1 MAISTPVPIWI
12 ALLTL
17 TLLVAVVVWANQR
30 ELTLQASEARA
41 DQAEARAATAEAIV
55 TAQAQVQSATATAL
69 AYASSPEAAVDRS
82 LNMVLAA
89 EQEPTEQRLRALND
103 AFGPGAMAFIRP
115 EVEHLLSGGL
125 HLGGAS
131 GYDVSV
137 LTTANPSPD
146 QAEVRTQERWTYDER
161 NAREERAR
169 CLVERSEQTYTLQRA
184 GPEWQVADIQLA
196 TSSRTDCSSG

>member
-1 MAISTPVPIWI
+1 MKHQKLTHTLTAVLALGFGLIAHTTVASPECNAGKTI
-12 ALLTL
+12 ALRGPFSNNRVDP
-17 TLLVAVVVWANQR
+17 LL
-30 ELTLQASEARA
+30 LSKP
-41 DQAEARAATAEAIV
+41 
-55 TAQAQVQSATATAL
+55 AL
-69 AYASSPEAAVDRS
+69 AYANSPEAAVDRS
-82 LNMVLAA
+82 LNLVLAA
-89 EQEPTEQRLRALND
+89 EQEPTEQRLKALND

-137 LTTANPSPD
+137 LTTVNPSPD

-169 CLVERSEQTYTLQRA
+169 CLIERSEQTYTLQRA